1 MAGETLDLDFAAGVF
16 RIWTVSRR
24 EQILDRITLLLTP
37 TVNVSQR
44 VYRSRVEPLAR
55 GESPAIVVEPVSDQ
69 ASQDTLGT
77 LQWTMNVRVAVIVR
91 GDIPDQLA
99 DPIVLDIHRLLLED
113 TTLGGYV
120 TDIVPGTTSWEM
132 LEADQPAG
140 VVSVEYTVT
149 YRTALNALS

>member
-1 MAGETLDLDFAAGVF
+1 MAGERLKLDFVSRVF
-16 RIWTVSRR
+16 EVWTVSTR
-24 EQILDRITLLLTP
+24 ETILARIALLLTP
-37 TVNVSQR
+37 TVNVSGR

-55 GESPAIVVEPVSDQ
+55 GESPAIVVEPVSDA

-77 LQWTMNVRVAVIVR
+77 LQWTMAVRVAVIVR
-91 GDIPDQLA
+91 APVPDQVA
-99 DPIVLDIHRLLLED
+99 DPIVLDIHQRLLAD

-140 VVSVEYTVT
+140 VVSIEYTVT
-149 YRTALNALS
+149 YRTALNVLG

>member
-1 MAGETLDLDFAAGVF
+1 MAGERLDLNFVAGEFKV
-16 RIWTVSRR
+16 WTVSRR
-24 EQILDRITLLLTP
+24 EQILDRIALLLTP
-37 TVNVSQR
+37 TVNISQR

-55 GESPAIVVEPVSDQ
+55 GESPAVVVEPVSDQ
-69 ASQDTLGT
+69 AQQDTLGT
-77 LQWTMNVRVAVIVR
+77 LQWVMTVRVAVIVR
-91 GDIPDQLA
+91 GNVPDQIA
-99 DPIVLDIHRLLLED
+99 DPIVLDIHRLLLTD